1 MAAPTPGKYDP
12 KPIKNNNFDQK
23 VVQQQQD
30 QKPLS
35 PKKLPKKVDG
45 GKRDARKTQH
55 PEDQKQKDKDPVRVE
70 QPVGNNKRELK
81 KVQKRT
87 EKVIRLDKD
96 KAITHDDS
104 NVRKYNGHE
113 IVARDVK

>member
-1 MAAPTPGKYDP
+1 M
-12 KPIKNNNFDQK
+12 
-23 VVQQQQD
+23 
-30 QKPLS
+30 S

-81 KVQKRT
+81 KV
-87 EKVIRLDKD
+87 
-96 KAITHDDS
+96 
-104 NVRKYNGHE
+104 
-113 IVARDVK
+113 